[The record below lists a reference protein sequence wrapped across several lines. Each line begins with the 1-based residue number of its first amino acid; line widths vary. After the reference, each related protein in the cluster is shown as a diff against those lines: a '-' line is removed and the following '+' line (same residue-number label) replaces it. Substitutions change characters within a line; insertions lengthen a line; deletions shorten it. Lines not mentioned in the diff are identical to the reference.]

1 MTYSYRDLKH
11 VMREHRPLSE
21 VAEVLASLLNSGF
34 QRNAVIE
41 YMYNYIDSS
50 SLEEDYENVLDDLI
64 AAMEG
69 DCHKNYILHP
79 SHFIKVETRIST
91 YA

>member
-1 MTYSYRDLKH
+1 MTYSYRDLKV
-11 VMREHRPLSE
+11 VMQEHKPLSE
-21 VAEVLASLLNSGF
+21 VAQVLASMLRNGF
-34 QRNAVIE
+34 KADTVVE
-41 YMYNYIDSS
+41 YMYDFIESTNLD
-50 SLEEDYENVLDDLI
+50 EDYENVLDDLI

-79 SHFIKVETRIST
+79 SHFKVENRIGL